1 MANYNSDKLTPRGKR
16 GSQGKFHSKG
26 ASARAARR
34 FKENSPKW
42 RDVDVKNPWQTTK
55 QAPKTPQI
63 MINVNT
69 AHHETTTNKNTG
81 MFRIVDSQSGKVTP
95 ELVNLFNSKEAR
107 KRLEGEIRK
116 TDKSM
121 YEYLKS
127 WQIPYGYPS
136 WPWVFFWLT
145 RIRNESFQKQIPH
158 VALSNLIKGKREDC
172 LEEVHLIGDQMME
185 DKAEPICLTRDM
197 AQDFIRT
204 DIPSFD
210 ADQNEVL
217 SSFIIMLPKNVLT
230 MVTVDDNNQET
241 QSDTRAILVVTNNR
255 YRQGLRT
262 HYNEFLKALNQKD
275 LNANGYLGSKEGL
288 QKKVDAKLDPIN
300 YMDDEKD
307 GYMFKSGFKLLALDS
322 KCGGHF
328 MDFTWEDGTKDFK
341 IYRPED
347 ERSILQSQK
356 HLEAGERFKAKH
368 VDKIVHL
375 DGRSD
380 YYRSLINIVANT
392 ILTMSHHTEY
402 VSVKSPLIGRGV
414 GSIGQGDE
422 VAPRPTTWIGE
433 NYNSEK
439 TRYEYPDDHVPSKG
453 VSPRAH
459 WRRGHQRYVCQG
471 PGRKQ
476 KVLKWIKPCYVNGNK
491 D

>member
-1 MANYNSDKLTPRGKR
+1 MANYRKAAQPTPRGQR
-16 GSQGKFHSKG
+16 GIKG

-42 RDVDVKNPWQTTK
+42 RDVDVKNPWQPTK
-55 QAPKTPQI
+55 QTEQAAQL

-69 AHHETTTNKNTG
+69 LHHETSTNKNTG

-95 ELVNLFNSKEAR
+95 ELVNLFNSKDGQ
-107 KRLEGEIRK
+107 KRLEDFLKK
-116 TDKSM
+116 TDKNM
-121 YEYLKS
+121 YEYIKS
-127 WQIPYGYPS
+127 WQSPYGYPS
-136 WPWVFFWLT
+136 WAWVFFWLT
-145 RIRNESFQKQIPH
+145 RMRNESFQKQIPH
-158 VALSNLIKGKREDC
+158 VALSNLIKGKREHS
-172 LEEVHLIGDQMME
+172 LEEVHLIGDQMIE
-185 DKAEPICLTRDM
+185 DKAEPIYLVKDM
-197 AQDFIRT
+197 VQDFKRT
-204 DIPSFD
+204 DIQNFD

-230 MVTVDDNNQET
+230 MVTADDNNQET
-241 QSDTRAILVVTNNR
+241 RSDTRAILVVTNNR

-275 LNANGYLGSKEGL
+275 LNANGYLGSREGL

-307 GYMFKSGFKLLALDS
+307 GYMFKSGFKLLALDN

-328 MDFTWEDGTKDFK
+328 MDFTWEDGTKDFE
-341 IYRPED
+341 IYQPEN
-347 ERSILQSQK
+347 
-356 HLEAGERFKAKH
+356 
-368 VDKIVHL
+368 VHL

-433 NYNSEK
+433 GYNSEK